1 MKNQLFN
8 VHFSQASKPKLK
20 PVREPE
26 PENKD
31 LTKLRPNGAQLPHPI
46 PQNLLTQTTT
56 SNQSKIN
63 IIQNITLPPT
73 KPELPPKEFE
83 KPIKEMQATVT
94 KPLTLKQND
103 TEVAK
108 KTISI
113 GQKVIVVSNSQ
124 TIPTNSILQKTL
136 SVPMNKLTKL
146 NLDNFKIIPNS
157 QLPPTSGLQLP
168 NRNSPKPKLVTIK
181 GTSNKKLISLSKLQ
195 MLNANANLKMV
206 PYEGSFPNNSSIKR
220 SENLDELVA
229 LETNGVVGNGEKD
242 QIVDNFRLTTNSN
255 YSELELGCT
264 ETLSSESS
272 ETDDRNSNDG
282 SSK

>member
-1 MKNQLFN
+1 MVKFLRKNQLFI
-8 VHFSQASKPKLK
+8 VHFRQASKPKLK

-31 LTKLRPNGAQLPHPI
+31 LTKLKPNGAQLS
-46 PQNLLTQTTT
+46 QTTA

-73 KPELPPKEFE
+73 KPELTPKEFE
-83 KPIKEMQATVT
+83 KPVKDMQATVT

-103 TEVAK
+103 PEVAK

-113 GQKVIVVSNSQ
+113 GQKVIVVTNSQ

-136 SVPMNKLTKL
+136 SVPMNKFTKL

-157 QLPPTSGLQLP
+157 QLPPTAGLP
-168 NRNSPKPKLVTIK
+168 NKNTPKPKLVTIK

-195 MLNANANLKMV
+195 MLNANSNLKVV
-206 PYEGSFPNNSSIKR
+206 PYEGKLNNLSIKR
-220 SENLDELVA
+220 SDNLDE
-229 LETNGVVGNGEKD
+229 LETNGVIGNGEKVID
-242 QIVDNFRLTTNSN
+242 QVDNFRLTN

-272 ETDDRNSNDG
+272 ETDERNSNDG
-282 SSK
+282 SSKLTEINLILINI